1 MDIYTNTLNY
11 LLEMPF
17 TQTWPEM
24 QTALE
29 RTAKKKPR
37 DWQLP
42 VLACEAVGGQPEL
55 VVPASAAIACL
66 QISIILIDDMLDA
79 DPRGEYHRIGEAA
92 AANLA
97 AAFQAAGLDAIS
109 RSEAPHQNKLE
120 ALRSLNQMML
130 TTALGQYLDV
140 QNPADEAAYWHL
152 VRTKSSPFFGAAL
165 HVGALLGGASL
176 DVAAQIQELGNIY
189 GEMIQIHDD
198 LGDTMAVPA
207 NTDWT
212 LGRAPLP
219 ILFAQSVDH
228 PEQARFLELRKL
240 IPDPDALTAAQ
251 EILVRSGAVSYC
263 IHHIVKRYQGAI
275 EILANLSLESK
286 KPFES
291 LLDDVII
298 PVMNLFEEIGVSDPE
313 TLVFQSEM
321 VL

>member
-1 MDIYTNTLNY
+1 MDIYTKTLNY
-11 LLEMPF
+11 LSEITF

-24 QTALE
+24 QVALE
-29 RTAKKKPR
+29 MTAKKKPL

-42 VLACEAVGGQPEL
+42 MLACEAAGGRPEL
-55 VVPASAAIACL
+55 AIPAAATIACL
-66 QISIILIDDMLDA
+66 QISIILIDDILDA

-97 AAFQAAGLDAIS
+97 AAFQAAGLEAIS
-109 RSEAPHQNKLE
+109 RSEAATESKLE

-130 TTALGQYLDV
+130 TTAIGQYLDV
-140 QNPADEAAYWHL
+140 QNPADEDAYWHL

-176 DVAAQIQELGNIY
+176 DVAAQIKALGNLY
-189 GEMIQIHDD
+189 GEMIQIQDD

-228 PEQARFLELRKL
+228 PERARFLEFREMAS
-240 IPDPDALTAAQ
+240 DPDALTEAQ
-251 EILVRSGAVSYC
+251 EILVRCGAVSYC
-263 IHHIVKRYQGAI
+263 IHHIIERCQQAI
-275 EILANLSLESK
+275 AILSALPLASQEPLEN
-286 KPFES
+286 

-298 PVMNLFEEIGVSDPE
+298 PVMNLFEEIGVADPE
-313 TLVFQSEM
+313 TLIF
-321 VL
+321 